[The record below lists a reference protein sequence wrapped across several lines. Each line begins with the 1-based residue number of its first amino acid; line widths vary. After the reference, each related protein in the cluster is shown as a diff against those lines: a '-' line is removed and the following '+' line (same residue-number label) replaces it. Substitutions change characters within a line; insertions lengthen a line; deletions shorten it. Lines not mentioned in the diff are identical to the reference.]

1 MKLHLA
7 NQELSSLSCEN
18 PLKMWTLIFWGWGTV
33 EDGANSYI

>member
-7 NQELSSLSCEN
+7 NQELSSL
-18 PLKMWTLIFWGWGTV
+18 LKMWTLIFWGWGTA